1 MRRKNNTFKFVTI
14 LLGNRWSRINVYPK
28 KKKKKAIFC
37 YLFQKKKILRRK
49 NNAFKFATLLLGNR
63 WSRINVY
70 PQKEKKEK
78 KEEEV
83 H

>member
-1 MRRKNNTFKFVTI
+1 MFI
-14 LLGNRWSRINVYPK
+14 QK
-28 KKKKKAIFC
+28 KKKKTIFC
-37 YLFQKKKILRRK
+37 YLFQKKKILIRK

>member
-1 MRRKNNTFKFVTI
+1 MLKLIHI
-14 LLGNRWSRINVYPK
+14 L
-28 KKKKKAIFC
+28 AIFF